1 MEKTLERLDTDF
13 IDLLLI
19 HRPAGNY
26 LAGYRLMEQAYEAGK
41 VRAIGLSNFK
51 AAPHN

>member
-1 MEKTLERLDTDF
+1 MEKTLERLGTDY

-26 LAGYRLMEQAYEAGK
+26 LAGYKLMEKACKEGK
-41 VRAIGLSNFK
+41 VRAWPLQLQ
-51 AAPHN
+51 